1 MSSDSPSRGQVF
13 RHDIR
18 VPYADVDQ
26 MGVVYYANY
35 LVYFEMARNEILR
48 EAGIPYT
55 EMEKNGVML
64 PVVTAHCD
72 YRRFARYDD
81 LLTVVS
87 HCALVEGTRL
97 RIEYEVLRGDELLAT
112 GYTQHVCMSPAG
124 RILRPTPELSA
135 IFGSVVRRR
144 ESEGQS

>member
-1 MSSDSPSRGQVF
+1 MSDQPSTQRQTF

-55 EMEKNGVML
+55 EMEANGVML
-64 PVVTAHCD
+64 PVVESHCEH
-72 YRRFARYDD
+72 RSFARYDD

-87 HCALVEGTRL
+87 RCTGMEGPRL

-112 GYTQHVCMSPAG
+112 GHTKHVCMSLAG
-124 RILRPTPELSA
+124 KVLRPTPELKALFSSNT
-135 IFGSVVRRR
+135 GT
-144 ESEGQS
+144 